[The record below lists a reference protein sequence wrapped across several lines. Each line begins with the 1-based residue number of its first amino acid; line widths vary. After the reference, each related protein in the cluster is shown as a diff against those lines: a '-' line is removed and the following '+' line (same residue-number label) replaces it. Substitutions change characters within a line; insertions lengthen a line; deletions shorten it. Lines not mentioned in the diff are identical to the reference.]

1 VTIIEEFCDAQP
13 ERKGGIR
20 HRCLTERAIDA
31 ATTPISNREPKVPR
45 ASVSRSSNE
54 LRGIRF
60 ALSNRE
66 LNLLERKLSHCKQT
80 KAAGSNRELSTI
92 CDPAIVSLSNPAF
105 SSKNL
110 TSKSLLTDCQESRFL
125 PGSAQDVE
133 CDVSSRKQSP
143 KKFLPGATTTPGR
156 YTKLRQFDTGKP
168 PRIHATRAKMVMHSL
183 LLSPRNFIGLQDRDC
198 RSVRLTVSAQK

>member
-1 VTIIEEFCDAQP
+1 MTIIEKFCDVQP

-20 HRCLTERAIDA
+20 HRCLIERAIDA
-31 ATTPISNREPKVPR
+31 STTPISNREPKMPQL
-45 ASVSRSSNE
+45 SVSRSSNE

-60 ALSNRE
+60 ALPNRE

-92 CDPAIVSLSNPAF
+92 CNPAIVSLSNPAF

-110 TSKSLLTDCQESRFL
+110 TSKSRLTDRQESRFL
-125 PGSAQDVE
+125 PGSAQNVE

-143 KKFLPGATTTPGR
+143 KKFLPGATTTPSR
-156 YTKLRQFDTGKP
+156 YTKLRNFDTGKP
-168 PRIHATRAKMVMHSL
+168 PRIPSPRAKINKHSL